1 MRVTNGDV
9 ASNAARGSPHP
20 QLHDRRHALLRLLG
34 CGELDREPAEGGER
48 KHETGG
54 ERAEEQRRD
63 HVEPSGLDV
72 RPDQEQHRG
81 AQQQTGG
88 ALAQAHGAQAPRV
101 ACSGIGTSSS
111 NRAMRPRQVGPL
123 ALASFAN
130 TRCASAGIARALT
143 SSGST

>member
-1 MRVTNGDV
+1 MRVANGDV
-9 ASNAARGSPHP
+9 ASDAARMSPHL
-20 QLHDRRHALLRLLG
+20 QLNDRRHPLLRLLG
-34 CGELDREPAEGGER
+34 CRELDREPAEGGEGEHQTR
-48 KHETGG
+48 G

-81 AQQQTGG
+81 AEQQTDG
-88 ALAQAHGAQAPRV
+88 ALAQPHEAQVPRV

-111 NRAMRPRQVGPL
+111 NRAMTPRQVGPL
-123 ALASFAN
+123 ARASFAN
-130 TRCASAGIARALT
+130 TRCASAGIARAFT